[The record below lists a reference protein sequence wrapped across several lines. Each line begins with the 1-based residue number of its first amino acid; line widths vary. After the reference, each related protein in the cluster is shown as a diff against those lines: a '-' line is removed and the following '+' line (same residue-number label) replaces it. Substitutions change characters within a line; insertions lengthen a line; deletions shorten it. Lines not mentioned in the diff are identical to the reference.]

1 MTWFSEAKNRAWVY
15 RVCLAAVPLLVLV
28 GLVSETAAPLVVALV
43 GAILAPSMALQHMT
57 PDVPLGNSDI
67 ADAPEEEIVNG

>member
-1 MTWFSEAKNRAWVY
+1 MKWFQESKNRAWVY

-28 GLVSETAAPLVVALV
+28 GIVSEDAAPLVVALV
-43 GAILAPSMALQHMT
+43 GAVLAPSMALQHMT

-67 ADAPEEEIVNG
+67 ANAPEEEIING

>member
-28 GLVSETAAPLVVALV
+28 GIVSEDAAPLVVALV
-43 GAILAPSMALQHMT
+43 GAILAPSMALRNMT
-57 PDVPLGNSDI
+57 PDTPMENSDI
-67 ADAPEEEIVNG
+67 ANAEEVEIING